1 MILYQMLVG
10 SSERV
15 LIIED
20 MIQIWTNKERKM
32 TIKRKNNNEKEI
44 IIYISLII
52 YKYKENETS

>member
-1 MILYQMLVG
+1 MLVG

-32 TIKRKNNNEKEI
+32 TIKRKNNNEKR
-44 IIYISLII
+44 
-52 YKYKENETS
+52 